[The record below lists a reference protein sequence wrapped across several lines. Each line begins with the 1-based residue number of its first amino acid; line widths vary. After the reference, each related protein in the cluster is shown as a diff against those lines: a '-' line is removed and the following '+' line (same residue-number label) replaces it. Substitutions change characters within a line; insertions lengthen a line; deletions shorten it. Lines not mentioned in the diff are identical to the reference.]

1 MLQSRGKAVVSQS
14 TSDDDG
20 RAEGGIELEERYRER
35 LREMADAGFGDMA
48 RHVYAR
54 STRAVDAS
62 VLTDSF
68 LRRHSYLRISLT
80 ERCNL
85 RCLYCMPEEGVDLTP
100 KAHLM
105 TTEEIG
111 RMAELFVKCGI
122 RKIRLTGGEPT
133 LRGDLVDVVKTLGEL
148 PGLDQIGMTS
158 NGIVLSRHLPQL
170 REAGLTHLNVSLDT
184 LRPER
189 FEAMTRRSGRGLSK
203 VLGAVDAALGLG
215 FDKVKL
221 NVVVMKGE
229 NEDEV
234 LNFVRM
240 TRDKALNVRFI
251 EWMPFDGNV
260 WSHHKMEPY
269 RTTRARIESCFG
281 PLERTNASEESAVAK
296 DFRVPGHAGEVS
308 FVTSMTEHFCDS
320 CNRLRLMADGNF
332 KVCLFG
338 AEETNLLG
346 PLREGRTDE
355 EMAAVIHAAVQR
367 KKAKHA
373 GMFELSR
380 LPNRAMVRIGG

>member
-111 RMAELFVKCGI
+111 RMA
-122 RKIRLTGGEPT
+122 
-133 LRGDLVDVVKTLGEL
+133 
-148 PGLDQIGMTS
+148 
-158 NGIVLSRHLPQL
+158 
-170 REAGLTHLNVSLDT
+170 
-184 LRPER
+184 
-189 FEAMTRRSGRGLSK
+189 
-203 VLGAVDAALGLG
+203 
-215 FDKVKL
+215 
-221 NVVVMKGE
+221 
-229 NEDEV
+229 
-234 LNFVRM
+234 
-240 TRDKALNVRFI
+240 
-251 EWMPFDGNV
+251 
-260 WSHHKMEPY
+260 
-269 RTTRARIESCFG
+269 
-281 PLERTNASEESAVAK
+281 
-296 DFRVPGHAGEVS
+296 
-308 FVTSMTEHFCDS
+308 
-320 CNRLRLMADGNF
+320 
-332 KVCLFG
+332 
-338 AEETNLLG
+338 
-346 PLREGRTDE
+346 
-355 EMAAVIHAAVQR
+355 
-367 KKAKHA
+367 
-373 GMFELSR
+373 
-380 LPNRAMVRIGG
+380 